1 MCRCFSNH
9 KHVSFQELFKFSE
22 LFVCMVPLSLVRTLG
37 TVIVATNATHL
48 SVTEKTTKYTAAE
61 NVKNHMLNGTRLHS
75 LSLRF
80 NGHFPGEPGLASVY

>member
-61 NVKNHMLNGTRLHS
+61 NGKKPHAQRHKITFS
-75 LSLRF
+75 LSILTAIF
-80 NGHFPGEPGLASVY
+80 QVNLG